1 MRSSRSVLM
10 IARVPLY
17 SRLVAPWFRRVM
29 DPLLPV
35 ERFTSA
41 DRRIVFIIWAAGV
54 VQGFAQ
60 SQASA
65 TLPFTRAGL
74 GLSEGEMSLL
84 LGIARLAAFA
94 ALPLGWIGDHRG
106 RRRPLLVSVTLVV
119 AGGTL
124 AGLAPEAWPFGAGQE
139 FLRN

>member
-1 MRSSRSVLM
+1 M
-10 IARVPLY
+10 
-17 SRLVAPWFRRVM
+17 RRVL

-35 ERFTSA
+35 DRFSRA
-41 DRRIVFIIWAAGV
+41 DRRIVFIIWAGGV

-60 SQASA
+60 SQSSA

-84 LGIARLAAFA
+84 LGLARLAAFA
-94 ALPLGWIGDHRG
+94 ALPLGWLGDHRG
-106 RRRPLLVSVTLVV
+106 RRRPFLLAVTLVI

-124 AGLAPEAWPFGAGQE
+124 AGLAMEAWQYGAAQAI
-139 FLRN
+139 LRTGTAAMQGLAIVLLAE

>member
-1 MRSSRSVLM
+1 MH
-10 IARVPLY
+10 RVI
-17 SRLVAPWFRRVM
+17 RRVL

-35 ERFTSA
+35 EHFTRS
-41 DRRIVFIIWAAGV
+41 DRRIVFVIWVAGV

-65 TLPFTRAGL
+65 SLPFTRAGL

-94 ALPLGWIGDHRG
+94 ALPLGWLGDHRG
-106 RRRPLLVSVTLVV
+106 RERGKTASSHRSRLHELQCHGKPVEQKDSFRYP
-119 AGGTL
+119 
-124 AGLAPEAWPFGAGQE
+124 APSG
-139 FLRN
+139 